1 MNKNIQRVFGIAVII
16 GLVSFLG
23 CQTNGVKETVQRN
36 LDDLQKQIFEIQQD
50 QAYLNTKVEQ
60 TTAQLTSINE
70 RIGDQDKKLDDF
82 LVVRKET
89 MGYAPPPQVT
99 AAPSPPVPVTPQPI
113 KEKRVEPPP
122 QPKEQA
128 RPAGSP
134 SKLYTNALDLV
145 RSGRIDDAVPLLQ
158 LYLEEYPRTELAD
171 NALYWLGECYYKK
184 TEYNKA
190 IGEFKRILSEYPAG
204 NKVPAAL
211 LKMGF
216 SYQELQQTPQ
226 ALESYQRI
234 VKDFPNDPVYPM
246 AQKRIDLILSERVN
260 P

>member
-1 MNKNIQRVFGIAVII
+1 MKD
-16 GLVSFLG
+16 
-23 CQTNGVKETVQRN
+23 TVQRN

-70 RIGDQDKKLDDF
+70 RIADRDKKLNEF
-82 LVVRKET
+82 LVVRSEPVR
-89 MGYAPPPQVT
+89 YAPPPQVT
-99 AAPSPPVPVTPQPI
+99 APVPPPAPVNPKPI
-113 KEKRVEPPP
+113 MEKKVEPPP

-128 RPAGSP
+128 KPAINP

-145 RSGRIDDAVPLLQ
+145 RSGRIDDAIPLLK

-184 TEYNKA
+184 TEFNKA
-190 IGEFKRILSEYPAG
+190 IVEFKRILSEYPTG

-211 LKMGF
+211 LKMGYSF
-216 SYQELQQTPQ
+216 QELRQTPQ

-234 VKDFPNDPVYPM
+234 VREFPNDPVHPM
-246 AQKRIDLILSERVN
+246 AQKRIDRILSER
-260 P
+260 

>member
-1 MNKNIQRVFGIAVII
+1 MNREIQKIFSIAVII

-60 TTAQLTSINE
+60 TTAQLTSVNE
-70 RIGDQDKKLDDF
+70 RIAGQEKKLDDF

-89 MGYAPPPQVT
+89 VSYAPPQVI
-99 AAPSPPVPVTPQPI
+99 APAPATPQPV
-113 KEKRVEPPP
+113 KEKKAAPPP

-128 RPAGSP
+128 KPTMSP
-134 SKLYTNALDLV
+134 SKLYNTALDLV
-145 RSGRIDDAVPLLQ
+145 RSGKIDDAVPLLQ
-158 LYLEEYPRTELAD
+158 HYLEKYPRTELAD

-184 TEYNKA
+184 TEFNKA
-190 IGEFKRILSEYPAG
+190 IGEFKKILSDYPAG

-211 LKMGF
+211 LKMGY

-226 ALESYQRI
+226 ALESFQRI
-234 VKDFPNDPVYPM
+234 VKEFPNDPVYPM
-246 AQKRIDLILSERVN
+246 AQKRMDRILSERVN

>member
-1 MNKNIQRVFGIAVII
+1 MNRNIHRFFSIAVII

-70 RIGDQDKKLDDF
+70 RIAGQEKKLDEV
-82 LVVRKET
+82 LVSRKET
-89 MGYAPPPQVT
+89 ASYSPPPQVT
-99 AAPSPPVPVTPQPI
+99 TPAQTPPSVAPQPI
-113 KEKRVEPPP
+113 KEKKVEPPP

-128 RPAGSP
+128 KPSIGP
-134 SKLYTNALDLV
+134 SKLYNTGLDLV
-145 RSGRIDDAVPLLQ
+145 RSGRIDEAVPLLQ
-158 LYLEEYPRTELAD
+158 RYLEEYPRTELAD

-184 TEYNKA
+184 TEFNKA
-190 IGEFKRILSEYPAG
+190 IGEFKKLLSEYPTG

-211 LKMGF
+211 LKMGY

-226 ALESYQRI
+226 ALESFQRI
-234 VKDFPNDPVYPM
+234 VKEFPNDPVYPM
-246 AQKRIDLILSERVN
+246 AKKRIDLILLER
-260 P
+260 